1 MNKEC
6 HFIKSSQLTGEYFIV
21 EKDISLDSIHIGL
34 YDSELFVLEP
44 ERFAELIEQFS
55 WVLNHDLISCGTYV
69 LYY

>member
-1 MNKEC
+1 M
-6 HFIKSSQLTGEYFIV
+6 